1 MFSSKRGSD
10 GTIGVAETIALFS
23 KKNPRQAG
31 RCPRGSLTS
40 QILVGGGDDADIEA
54 LVRLVTYRGRYLRS
68 CMARSNICWVS
79 NARLPTSSK
88 NNVPPSASL
97 KYPFFVLS
105 APVNAPLT
113 CPKKADGA
121 SSLESEPQST
131 GHEWFASPLCF
142 FHAGGGRYVP
152 CPCRSLSTLIS
163 VGATNLICCMIF

>member
-1 MFSSKRGSD
+1 MTAFSRSSL
-10 GTIGVAETIALFS
+10 VAVMMRTLKLLSVLSPI
-23 KKNPRQAG
+23 
-31 RCPRGSLTS
+31 
-40 QILVGGGDDADIEA
+40 
-54 LVRLVTYRGRYLRS
+54 GRYLRS

-113 CPKKADGA
+113 CPKNAEGA
-121 SSLESEPQST
+121 RSLESEPQST
-131 GHEWFASPLCF
+131 GTNGFPALLLLSCRWWAICSLPVPFSPNI
-142 FHAGGGRYVP
+142 
-152 CPCRSLSTLIS
+152 STLIS